1 MQPSDRDSAPSEF
14 PSAPADETLI
24 RNVSDTA
31 RLVAIDRAVE
41 TERPDALF
49 RDPFARRLAGERGAR
64 IAKSNPLGGRK
75 SGRGWPIVTRTYVI
89 DQMIQAHVTQGG
101 DAVINLAAG
110 LDTRPYRMDLPS
122 SLQWIEVDL
131 PEILEHKEEI
141 LRAEKPVCSL
151 ERVRLDLSDVPARQ
165 ELFARVGRQSRK
177 ALVISE
183 GLVVYLSSEEVA
195 ALAQDLAAQPSFH
208 SWILDLVSPK
218 LLATLQKR
226 MTSNL
231 REAAPFKFAPQ
242 EGPAFF
248 AKFGWTTVEANSL
261 LRVAARLDRLPFYL
275 VPLSWLP
282 DSHGT
287 QPERPWGGVCLFSR
301 TQVLTL

>member
-1 MQPSDRDSAPSEF
+1 MQPPDKNISPAESLAVPSDES
-14 PSAPADETLI
+14 LI

-31 RLVAIDRAVE
+31 RLVAVDRAVE

-49 RDPFARRLAGERGAR
+49 RDPFARRLAGERGYR
-64 IAKSNPLGGRK
+64 IAESNPLGAGK
-75 SGRGWPIVTRTYVI
+75 SGIGWPIVTRTYLI
-89 DQMIQAHVTQGG
+89 DRMIQAHIAQGG

-110 LDTRPYRMDLPS
+110 LDTRPYRMDVPS

-131 PEILEHKEEI
+131 PEILAHKEEI
-141 LRAEKPVCSL
+141 LRGEKPVCSL
-151 ERVRLDLSDVPARQ
+151 ERVRLDLSAVLARR
-165 ELFARVGRQSRK
+165 ELFARLGGQSRK
-177 ALVISE
+177 ALVITE
-183 GLVVYLSSEEVA
+183 GLVVYLSSDEVA
-195 ALAQDLAAQPSFH
+195 ALAQDLAAQPSFR

-231 REAAPFKFAPQ
+231 KEAAPFKFAPQ

-261 LRVAARLDRLPFYL
+261 LRVAARLNRLPLYL
-275 VPLSWLP
+275 VPISWLP
-282 DSHGT
+282 DSHGR
-287 QPERPWGGVCLFSR
+287 QPQRPWGGACLFSR
-301 TQVLTL
+301 AS

>member
-1 MQPSDRDSAPSEF
+1 MPLPDRTSAPSEST
-14 PSAPADETLI
+14 PAPADEPLI

-49 RDPFARRLAGERGAR
+49 RDPFARRLAGERGAK

-75 SGRGWPIVTRTYVI
+75 SGIGWPIVTRTYVI
-89 DQMIQAHVTQGG
+89 DQMIQAHIAQGG
-101 DAVINLAAG
+101 DTVINLAAG

-131 PEILEHKEEI
+131 PEILAHKEEI
-141 LRAEKPVCSL
+141 LRGEKPVCAL
-151 ERVRLDLSDVPARQ
+151 ERIRLDLFDVPARR
-165 ELFARVGRQSRK
+165 ELFARLEGQSRT
-177 ALVISE
+177 ALIISE
-183 GLVVYLSSEEVA
+183 GLVVYLSSDEVA
-195 ALAQDLAAQPSFH
+195 LLAQDLAAQPSFR
-208 SWILDLVSPK
+208 SWILDMVSPK

-226 MTSNL
+226 MTANL
-231 REAAPFKFAPQ
+231 KQAAPFKFAPE

-248 AKFGWTTVEANSL
+248 AKFGWTVTEANSL
-261 LRVAARLDRLPFYL
+261 PRAAARVNRVPFYL
-275 VPLSWLP
+275 LPISWLP

-287 QPERPWGGVCLFSR
+287 QPQRPWGGVCLFSK
-301 TQVLTL
+301 TS

>member
-1 MQPSDRDSAPSEF
+1 MQLPDKNIS
-14 PSAPADETLI
+14 PAESLHATSNESLI

-31 RLVAIDRAVE
+31 RLVAVDRAVE

-64 IAKSNPLGGRK
+64 IAKSNPLGGSK
-75 SGRGWPIVTRTYVI
+75 SGVGWPIVTRTYVI
-89 DQMIQAHVTQGG
+89 DRMIQAHIAQGG

-110 LDTRPYRMDLPS
+110 LDTRPYRMDMPS

-131 PEILEHKEEI
+131 PEILAHKEEI
-141 LRAEKPVCSL
+141 LRGEKPVCSL
-151 ERVRLDLSDVPARQ
+151 ERVRLDLSDVPARR
-165 ELFARVGRQSRK
+165 EFFARVGRQSRK
-177 ALVISE
+177 ALVITE
-183 GLVVYLSSEEVA
+183 GLVVYLSSDEVSL
-195 ALAQDLAAQPSFH
+195 LAQDLSAQPSFR
-208 SWILDLVSPK
+208 SWIVDLVSPK

-231 REAAPFKFAPQ
+231 QQAAPFKFAPR

-248 AKFGWTTVEANSL
+248 ARFGWTVVEANSL
-261 LRVAARLDRLPFYL
+261 LREAARLERLPFYL
-275 VPLSWLP
+275 VPVSWLP

-287 QPERPWGGVCLFSR
+287 QPQRPWGGVCLLSR
-301 TQVLTL
+301 SS

>member
-1 MQPSDRDSAPSEF
+1 MQLPDRNSAPSESS
-14 PSAPADETLI
+14 SALSNEGLI

-41 TERPDALF
+41 SERPDALF

-75 SGRGWPIVTRTYVI
+75 SGIGWPIVTRTYVI
-89 DQMIQAHVTQGG
+89 DQMIQAHIAQGG
-101 DAVINLAAG
+101 DMVVNLAAG
-110 LDTRPYRMDLPS
+110 LDTRPYRIDLPA
-122 SLQWIEVDL
+122 SLLWIEVDL
-131 PEILEHKEEI
+131 PEILAHKEEI
-141 LRAEKPVCSL
+141 LRGEKPVCSL
-151 ERVRLDLSDVPARQ
+151 ERIRLDLSDVPARR
-165 ELFARVGRQSRK
+165 ELFARLGRQSRK

-183 GLVVYLSSEEVA
+183 GLVVYLSSDEVA
-195 ALAQDLAAQPSFH
+195 LLAQDLAAQPNFR
-208 SWILDLVSPK
+208 SWILDMVSPK

-231 REAAPFKFAPQ
+231 KQAAPFKFAPE

-248 AKFGWTTVEANSL
+248 VKFGWTVVEANSL
-261 LRVAARLDRLPFYL
+261 LRAAARLNRLPFYL
-275 VPLSWLP
+275 VPISWLP

-287 QPERPWGGVCLFSR
+287 QPQRPWGGVCLFSR
-301 TQVLTL
+301 TN

>member
-1 MQPSDRDSAPSEF
+1 MQLPDRKSAPSESSAA
-14 PSAPADETLI
+14 PSDHGLI

-75 SGRGWPIVTRTYVI
+75 SGIGWPIVTRTYVI
-89 DQMIQAHVTQGG
+89 DRMIQAHIARGG
-101 DAVINLAAG
+101 DMVINLAAG
-110 LDTRPYRMDLPS
+110 LDTRPYRMELPP

-131 PEILEHKEEI
+131 PEILAHKEEI
-141 LRAEKPVCSL
+141 LRGEKPVCAL
-151 ERVRLDLSDVPARQ
+151 ERIRLDLSDVPVRR
-165 ELFARVGRQSRK
+165 ELFARLGRQSRK

-183 GLVVYLSSEEVA
+183 GLVVYLSSDEVTL
-195 ALAQDLAAQPSFH
+195 LAQALTAQPSFR
-208 SWILDLVSPK
+208 SWILDMVSPK
-218 LLATLQKR
+218 LLATFQKR
-226 MTSNL
+226 MTSDL
-231 REAAPFKFAPQ
+231 KEAAPFKFAPE

-248 AKFGWTTVEANSL
+248 AKFGWTVVEANSL
-261 LRVAARLDRLPFYL
+261 LRVAARLHRLPFFL
-275 VPLSWLP
+275 VPISWLP

-287 QPERPWGGVCLFSR
+287 QPQRPWGGVCRFSR
-301 TQVLTL
+301 TS

>member
-1 MQPSDRDSAPSEF
+1 MQLPDRSSTPSVSSAAQP
-14 PSAPADETLI
+14 DDGLI

-41 TERPDALF
+41 SERPDALF

-75 SGRGWPIVTRTYVI
+75 SGIGWPIVTRTYVI
-89 DQMIQAHVTQGG
+89 DQMIQAHIAQGG
-101 DAVINLAAG
+101 DMVVNVAAG
-110 LDTRPYRMDLPS
+110 LDTRPYRIDLPP
-122 SLQWIEVDL
+122 SLLWIEVDL
-131 PEILEHKEEI
+131 PEILAHKEEI
-141 LRAEKPVCSL
+141 LRGEKPVCSL
-151 ERVRLDLSDVPARQ
+151 ERIRLDLSDVPARR
-165 ELFARVGRQSRK
+165 ELFARLGRQSRK

-183 GLVVYLSSEEVA
+183 GLVVYLSSDEVA
-195 ALAQDLAAQPSFH
+195 LLAQDLAAQPNFR
-208 SWILDLVSPK
+208 SWILDMVSPK

-231 REAAPFKFAPQ
+231 KQAAPFKFAPE

-248 AKFGWTTVEANSL
+248 VKFGWTVVEANSL
-261 LRVAARLDRLPFYL
+261 LRAAARLNRLPFYL
-275 VPLSWLP
+275 VPISWLP

-287 QPERPWGGVCLFSR
+287 QPQRPWGGVCLFSR
-301 TQVLTL
+301 TS

>member
-1 MQPSDRDSAPSEF
+1 MPLSDGNTVPTESSSAPS
-14 PSAPADETLI
+14 DEDLI

-75 SGRGWPIVTRTYVI
+75 SGGGWPIVTRTYVV
-89 DQMIQAHVTQGG
+89 DRMIQAHIAQGG

-110 LDTRPYRMDLPS
+110 LDTRPYRMDMPS

-131 PEILEHKEEI
+131 PEILAHKEEI
-141 LRAEKPVCSL
+141 LRGEKPVCSL
-151 ERVRLDLSDVPARQ
+151 ESVRLDLSNVPARR
-165 ELFARVGRQSRK
+165 ELLARLGRQSRR
-177 ALVISE
+177 ALVITE
-183 GLVVYLSSEEVA
+183 GLVVYLGSEEVA
-195 ALAQDLAAQPSFH
+195 LLAQDLAAQPSFR

-218 LLATLQKR
+218 LLATLQRR

-231 REAAPFKFAPQ
+231 KRAAPFKFAPQ

-248 AKFGWTTVEANSL
+248 ARFGWTVVEANSL
-261 LRVAARLDRLPFYL
+261 LREAARLNRLPFYL
-275 VPLSWLP
+275 LPISWLP

-287 QPERPWGGVCLFSR
+287 QPQRPWGGVCLFARSE
-301 TQVLTL
+301 

>member
-1 MQPSDRDSAPSEF
+1 MSLSDRNTAPSESSLA
-14 PSAPADETLI
+14 PSGEALI

-31 RLVAIDRAVE
+31 RLVAVDRAVE
-41 TERPDALF
+41 SERPDALF

-75 SGRGWPIVTRTYVI
+75 SGVGWPIVTRTYLI
-89 DQMIQAHVTQGG
+89 DQMIQAHITQGG
-101 DAVINLAAG
+101 DAVMNLAAG

-131 PEILEHKEEI
+131 PEILAHKEEI
-141 LRAEKPVCSL
+141 LRGEKPVCSL
-151 ERVRLDLSDVPARQ
+151 ERVRLDLSNVLARR
-165 ELFARVGRQSRK
+165 ELFARLGRQSRK
-177 ALVISE
+177 ALVITE
-183 GLVVYLSSEEVA
+183 GLVVYLNSDEVA
-195 ALAQDLAAQPSFH
+195 LLAQDLSAQPSFR
-208 SWILDLVSPK
+208 SWIVDLVSPK

-231 REAAPFKFAPQ
+231 KQAAPFKFAPQ

-248 AKFGWTTVEANSL
+248 ARFGWTVVEANSL
-261 LRVAARLDRLPFYL
+261 LREAARLARLPFYL
-275 VPLSWLP
+275 VPISWLP

-287 QPERPWGGVCLFSR
+287 QPQRPWGGVCRFSR
-301 TQVLTL
+301 SS

>member
-1 MQPSDRDSAPSEF
+1 MPRSDRNSAPSES
-14 PSAPADETLI
+14 PSAPADESLI

-49 RDPFARRLAGERGAR
+49 RDPFARRLAGERGAK
-64 IAKSNPLGGRK
+64 IAKSKPLGGRT
-75 SGRGWPIVTRTYVI
+75 SGVGWPIVTRTYVI
-89 DQMIQAHVTQGG
+89 DRMIQAHIAQGG

-110 LDTRPYRMDLPS
+110 LDTRPYRMAIPS

-131 PEILEHKEEI
+131 PEILAHKEEI
-141 LRAEKPVCSL
+141 LRGEKPVCSL
-151 ERVRLDLSDVPARQ
+151 ERVRLDLSDVLARR
-165 ELFARVGRQSRK
+165 ELLARLGGQSRK
-177 ALVISE
+177 ALVITE
-183 GLVVYLSSEEVA
+183 GLVVYLSSDEVA
-195 ALAQDLAAQPSFH
+195 ALAQDLAAQPSFR

-231 REAAPFKFAPQ
+231 KEAAPFKFAPQ

-275 VPLSWLP
+275 VPISWLP

-287 QPERPWGGVCLFSR
+287 QPQRPWGGVCLFSR
-301 TQVLTL
+301 TS

>member
-1 MQPSDRDSAPSEF
+1 MQLPDRNSAPSE
-14 PSAPADETLI
+14 STAERSDDGLI

-41 TERPDALF
+41 SERPDALF

-64 IAKSNPLGGRK
+64 IAKSNPLGAGK
-75 SGRGWPIVTRTYVI
+75 TAAGWPIVTRTYVI
-89 DQMIQAHVTQGG
+89 DQMIQAHIAQGG
-101 DAVINLAAG
+101 DMVINLAAG
-110 LDTRPYRMDLPS
+110 LDTRPYRMQLAP

-131 PEILEHKEEI
+131 PEILAHKEEI
-141 LRAEKPVCSL
+141 LRGEKPVCSL
-151 ERVRLDLSDVPARQ
+151 ERVRLDLSDVPARR
-165 ELFARVGRQSRK
+165 ELFARLGRQSRK

-183 GLVVYLSSEEVA
+183 GLVVYLSSDEVA
-195 ALAQDLAAQPSFH
+195 LLAQDIATQPSFR
-208 SWILDLVSPK
+208 SWILDMVSPK

-231 REAAPFKFAPQ
+231 KEAAPFKFAPV

-248 AKFGWTTVEANSL
+248 AKFGWSVVEANSL
-261 LRVAARLDRLPFYL
+261 LRVAARLNRLPFYL
-275 VPLSWLP
+275 IPISWFP

-287 QPERPWGGVCLFSR
+287 QPQRPWGGVCLFSR
-301 TQVLTL
+301 TS

>member
-1 MQPSDRDSAPSEF
+1 MPLSDGNTAPTESSSAPS
-14 PSAPADETLI
+14 DEALI

-41 TERPDALF
+41 TARPDALF

-75 SGRGWPIVTRTYVI
+75 GGVGWPIVTRTYVI
-89 DQMIQAHVTQGG
+89 DRMIQAHIAQGG

-110 LDTRPYRMDLPS
+110 LDTRPYRMEMPS
-122 SLQWIEVDL
+122 SLQWVEVDL
-131 PEILEHKEEI
+131 PEILAHKEEI
-141 LRAEKPVCSL
+141 LRGEKPVCSL
-151 ERVRLDLSDVPARQ
+151 ERVRLDLSNVLARR
-165 ELFARVGRQSRK
+165 ELFARLGRQSRK
-177 ALVISE
+177 ALVITE
-183 GLVVYLSSEEVA
+183 GLVVYLGSEEVA
-195 ALAQDLAAQPSFH
+195 LLAQDLAVQPSFR

-231 REAAPFKFAPQ
+231 KQAAPFKFAPQ

-248 AKFGWTTVEANSL
+248 ARFGWTVVEANSL
-261 LRVAARLDRLPFYL
+261 LREAARLDRLPFYL
-275 VPLSWLP
+275 VPISWLA

-287 QPERPWGGVCLFSR
+287 QPQRPWGGVCLFTRSS
-301 TQVLTL
+301 

>member
-1 MQPSDRDSAPSEF
+1 MQLPDRSSTPSVSSAAQP
-14 PSAPADETLI
+14 DDGLI

-41 TERPDALF
+41 SERPDALF

-75 SGRGWPIVTRTYVI
+75 SGIGWPIVTRTYVI
-89 DQMIQAHVTQGG
+89 DQMIQAHIAQGG
-101 DAVINLAAG
+101 DMVVNLAAG
-110 LDTRPYRMDLPS
+110 LDTRPYRIDLPP
-122 SLQWIEVDL
+122 SLLWIEVDL
-131 PEILEHKEEI
+131 PEILAHKEEI
-141 LRAEKPVCSL
+141 LRGEKPVCSL
-151 ERVRLDLSDVPARQ
+151 ERIRLDLSDVPARR
-165 ELFARVGRQSRK
+165 ELFARLGRQSRK

-183 GLVVYLSSEEVA
+183 GLVVYLSSDEVA
-195 ALAQDLAAQPSFH
+195 LLAQDLAAQPNFR
-208 SWILDLVSPK
+208 SWILDMVSPK

-231 REAAPFKFAPQ
+231 KQAAPFKFAPE

-248 AKFGWTTVEANSL
+248 VKFGWTVVEANSL
-261 LRVAARLDRLPFYL
+261 LRAAARLNRLPFYL
-275 VPLSWLP
+275 VPISWLP

-287 QPERPWGGVCLFSR
+287 QPQRPWGGVCLFSR
-301 TQVLTL
+301 TS